1 IDSRGREVMRI
12 LPRLNVAINEEW
24 LADKSRYACDGL
36 KRQRL
41 DRCYIRVE
49 GKLQPAAWEEA
60 FAFIAKRL
68 KKVPGQKIAALAGD
82 LCDTESMLLLKE
94 LMQSLGSNNYD
105 CRQDGAKL
113 DASTRAGYL
122 FNTTIA
128 GIEQADACLLI
139 GANPRVEAPL
149 VMARLRKRFLQ
160 NGLKIGLLGAS
171 ANLTAKYED
180 LGDKPETL
188 VAIAHGKHPFHQ
200 ILKGAKKPML
210 IIGMDALTRN
220 DGAYL
225 LHLARHIADSCNLI
239 QHDWNGFNVLH
250 TAAARVGGLDV
261 GFVPPKGG
269 KDVAGI
275 MSACES
281 GEIEALYLL
290 GADEIDTEKLGK
302 AFVIYQGHHG
312 DKGAHRADVI
322 LPGAA
327 YTEKDGLYV
336 NMEGRAQYGFAAVL
350 PPGEAKEDWKILRAL
365 SERLGHTLPYNTQN
379 QIREK
384 LASINACFAQIE
396 EVVEAPWGPFGQVG
410 TLDNRPFEKFIENYY
425 MTDAI
430 SRASPTMAKCTAEFL
445 YGTTAEAA

>member
-1 IDSRGREVMRI
+1 
-12 LPRLNVAINEEW
+12 
-24 LADKSRYACDGL
+24 
-36 KRQRL
+36 
-41 DRCYIRVE
+41 
-49 GKLQPAAWEEA
+49 
-60 FAFIAKRL
+60 
-68 KKVPGQKIAALAGD
+68 
-82 LCDTESMLLLKE
+82 
-94 LMQSLGSNNYD
+94 
-105 CRQDGAKL
+105 
-113 DASTRAGYL
+113 
-122 FNTTIA
+122 
-128 GIEQADACLLI
+128 
-139 GANPRVEAPL
+139 
-149 VMARLRKRFLQ
+149 
-160 NGLKIGLLGAS
+160 
-171 ANLTAKYED
+171 NLTAKYED

-210 IIGMDALTRN
+210 IIGMGALTRN

-261 GFVPPKGG
+261 GFIPPKGG
-269 KDVAGI
+269 KDTAGI
-275 MSACES
+275 MAACES

-365 SERLGHTLPYNTQN
+365 SERLGHTLPYNTQS

-384 LASINACFAQIE
+384 LASINACFTQIE
-396 EVVEAPWGPFGQVG
+396 DVVEAPWGPFGQVG
-410 TLDNRPFEKFIENYY
+410 TLDNRPFDKFIENYY